1 MNKEYKIQATG
12 RTIELDNKENPIA
25 FSLWKDTKR
34 GDLRFIDDRIEFFDW
49 TIKQSEAQKV
59 IIIKAD
65 VAFFPV
71 SVLRIITSQKMY
83 DFAINS
89 FLNIQKYISAP
100 VEVKFAKAVTKKQR
114 YLAIGI
120 LLIISIILYLLK
132 YK

>member
-12 RTIELDNKENPIA
+12 RTVELENEENPIL

-49 TIKQSEAQKV
+49 TIRQSEAQKV
-59 IIIKAD
+59 IIFKAD
-65 VAFFPV
+65 VALFPV
-71 SVLRIITSQKMY
+71 YVLRIVTSQKMF

-89 FLNIQKYISAP
+89 FLNVQKYISVP
-100 VEVKFAKAVTKKQR
+100 VEVKFAKSVTKNQR
-114 YLAIGI
+114 YLAIGM

>member
-12 RTIELDNKENPIA
+12 RTVELENEENPIL

-49 TIKQSEAQKV
+49 TIRQSEAQKV

-65 VAFFPV
+65 VALFPV
-71 SVLRIITSQKMY
+71 YVLRIVTSQKMF

-89 FLNIQKYISAP
+89 FLNVQKYISVP
-100 VEVKFAKAVTKKQR
+100 VEVKFAKSVTKNQR
-114 YLAIGI
+114 YLAIGM